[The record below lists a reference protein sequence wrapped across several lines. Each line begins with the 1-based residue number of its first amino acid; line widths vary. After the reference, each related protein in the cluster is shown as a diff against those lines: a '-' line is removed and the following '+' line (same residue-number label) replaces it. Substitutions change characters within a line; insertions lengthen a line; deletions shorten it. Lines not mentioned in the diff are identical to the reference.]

1 VSNSKFLNNG
11 FEFSKQRLLETTGLD
26 CGVNFCAVET
36 TPMRND
42 TILVLIS
49 AAEPAE
55 AQLTMLRQRLAGV
68 KMLAGHSAEM
78 LEQAAD
84 RATVLFNW
92 SGPLALFK
100 QVFAM
105 CPNLRWVHSRSVG
118 LERTLF
124 AEIVQ
129 SAVPLTNG
137 AGVFSASL
145 GEFALG
151 AILYFAK
158 DFRRMIRNQ
167 MAGVWEAFDVEWAS
181 GKTVG
186 IIGYGDIGRAIAER
200 VRAMGMN
207 VIAVKRHVPAPQSVD
222 PLVAETFTPDRRL
235 EMISRCDYVVAA
247 APLTAETRGMIG
259 EAEFAAMKPTA
270 VVINVGRGPV
280 INEEAMIS
288 ALSSGRIR
296 GAALDV
302 FDHEPLPAGHAFYR
316 LENVLLSPHC
326 ADHTPDWLGNAMK
339 FFIEQYGR
347 FRKGEEL
354 LNVVDKKLGY

>member
-1 VSNSKFLNNG
+1 MTRS
-11 FEFSKQRLLETTGLD
+11 
-26 CGVNFCAVET
+26 
-36 TPMRND
+36 D
-42 TILVLIS
+42 TILVLVS

-55 AQLTMLRQRLAGV
+55 AQLQMLRHRLGDVKIIAGNSPDV
-68 KMLAGHSAEM
+68 FERAG
-78 LEQAAD
+78 AD
-84 RATVLFNW
+84 ATVLFNW

-100 QVFAM
+100 QAFAV

-129 SAVPLTNG
+129 STVPLTNG

-167 MAGVWEAFDVEWAS
+167 MAGAWEAYDVEWAS

-200 VRAMGMN
+200 VRAIGMN
-207 VIAVKRHVPAPQSVD
+207 VLAVRRHVLAPPNAD

-270 VVINVGRGPV
+270 TVINVGRGPV

-302 FDHEPLPAGHAFYR
+302 FDREPLPTGHAFYR
-316 LENVLLSPHC
+316 MENVLLSPHC
-326 ADHTPDWLGNAMK
+326 ADHTPDWLDNAMK
-339 FFIEQYGR
+339 FFIEQYER
-347 FRKGEEL
+347 FQKGESL